1 MAFFDIAH
9 HLGLGGLA
17 RVTASER
24 GIELEAAEGRLRI
37 DVIRV
42 DLIRLKVS
50 VAGDF
55 DETPTFASVFT
66 PPEPTPFELREDAT
80 SVTLVTAGLYVVVR
94 KRDLHVNAY
103 RADGSPIFESAR
115 HEDGRSEG
123 FLFLNDEFVVS
134 RRRSREDAI
143 FGLGQKTGPLDR
155 TGQRYLLWNLDVLA
169 PNAIGLNRLEPADPS
184 LEGESAS
191 FDPYYSSVPFYY
203 HAAPENGALAMAG
216 FFVDNGYLGAFDFSD
231 GEVYRYRFT
240 GGQYTEYVFAGP
252 TMREIVEAFTFVT
265 GRMPAPPLYALG
277 QHQCRWHD
285 YTEAT
290 LLALGR
296 EYRARDIPCDV
307 LWLDIGHMDGF
318 RVFTFHPERFPDVP
332 RLVEALRADALRLV
346 TIVDPGIKYEPGYA
360 VFDAAVAGNHLCKT
374 EGGAI
379 YVGEVWPGRTAFP
392 DFVKTETRRF
402 WGELNAR
409 HVATG
414 VAGIW
419 NDMNEPAT
427 GAVPPFAMRF
437 DRDGEDHAHE
447 RYHNQYAL
455 LMAEGTREG
464 LLRARPNER
473 PFILSRAGFAGI
485 QRVAAQWLGDNQ
497 ATWEHLALAVR
508 MALGMGVSGQPFVG
522 SDIPGFAGE
531 ADRDLFARWVQ
542 YGALTPF
549 CRFHKQTGHADH
561 YPWSFGTEIEA
572 IARRALKL
580 RYRLL
585 PYLYSAFMRATE
597 SGEPV
602 QRPLHFDFQDDPGS
616 LRIEDEYMLGDALLV
631 APVLE
636 PAVTHRDVYLP
647 PGSWIDWHDGKTHL
661 GKRRVSVETAL
672 DHIPIFA
679 RGGKVI
685 PMYPRAPR
693 STLDP
698 APDCV
703 ELHAF
708 TPAHDS
714 LTTSLLYEDDGV
726 SFAFRDGAFLKS
738 VLELER
744 HGDDLRVRSRTQ
756 GEGFPEARRER
767 FSVVLHDFRAATAR
781 LDGRQLP
788 LENGCVTFE
797 NSGQDFELVF
807 RR

>member
-1 MAFFDIAH
+1 MAFIDIAH
-9 HLGLGGLA
+9 YLGLGELV
-17 RVTASER
+17 RVSATER
-24 GIELEAAEGRLRI
+24 GISIEATEGRLRV
-37 DVIRV
+37 DVLRA
-42 DLIRLKVS
+42 DLIRIKVA
-50 VAGDF
+50 VAGEF
-55 DETPTFASVFT
+55 DEAPTFASVFVM
-66 PPEPTPFELREDAT
+66 PDPVPFELREDEKT
-80 SVTLVTAGLYVVVR
+80 VTLVTAGLYLVVR

-115 HEDGRSEG
+115 HADGRSEG
-123 FLFLNDEFVVS
+123 FLFLNDDFVVS
-134 RRRSREDAI
+134 RRRNREDAI

-155 TGQRYLLWNLDVLA
+155 SGQRYLLWNLDVLA
-169 PNAIGLNRLEPADPS
+169 PNAIALNRLAPANPALD
-184 LEGESAS
+184 GHSAE

-203 HAAPENGALAMAG
+203 HAEPESGSVAMAG
-216 FFVDNGYLGAFDFSD
+216 FFVDNGYLGAFDFSND
-231 GEVYRYRFT
+231 EVYRYRFS

-265 GRMPAPPLYALG
+265 GRMPAPPLFALG
-277 QHQCRWHD
+277 HHQCRWHD
-285 YTEAT
+285 YTEDT
-290 LLALGR
+290 LLALAR

-318 RVFTFHPERFPDVP
+318 RVFTFDQQRFPDVP
-332 RLVEALRADALRLV
+332 RLLEKLRADALRV
-346 TIVDPGIKYEPGYA
+346 ITIIDPGIKYEPGYP

-379 YVGEVWPGRTAFP
+379 YVGDVWPGRTAFP
-392 DFVKTETRRF
+392 DFVKADTRRF
-402 WGELNAR
+402 WGDLNAS

-414 VAGIW
+414 IAGIW

-427 GAVPPFAMRF
+427 GSVDPFAMRF
-437 DRDGEDHAHE
+437 DRDGENHAHE

-455 LMAEGTREG
+455 LMAEATRDG

-473 PFILSRAGFAGI
+473 PFILTRAGSAGI

-497 ATWEHLALAVR
+497 TNWEHLALAVR
-508 MALGMGVSGQPFVG
+508 MALAMGVSGQPFVG
-522 SDIPGFAGE
+522 SDIPGFHGDADGE
-531 ADRDLFARWVQ
+531 LFARWVQ

-549 CRFHKQTGHADH
+549 CRFHKQTGHSGH
-561 YPWSFGTEIEA
+561 YPWSFGAEVEA

-585 PYLYSAFMRATE
+585 PYLYSAFMRSTE
-597 SGEPV
+597 TGEPV
-602 QRPLHFDFQDDPGS
+602 QRPLHFDFQDDPES
-616 LRIEDEYMLGDALLV
+616 LRVEDEYMLGDALLV

-647 PGSWIDWHDGKTHL
+647 PGYWSDWHDGKTHA
-661 GKRRVSVETAL
+661 GKRHVSLETAL
-672 DHIPIFA
+672 DHIPLFA

-685 PMYPRAPR
+685 PMYPSAPR

-698 APDCV
+698 LPDRL

-708 TPAHDS
+708 APNRDS
-714 LTTSLLYEDDGV
+714 LTTSLLHEDDGI
-726 SFAFRDGAFLKS
+726 SFAFRDGAFLES
-738 VLELER
+738 VLELEL
-744 HGDDLRVRSRTQ
+744 HGDELRLRARTR
-756 GEGFPEARRER
+756 GEGFPEARRAKV
-767 FSVVLHDFRAATAR
+767 SVKLHDFRAATAR
-781 LDGRQLP
+781 LDGRQVP
-788 LENGCVTFE
+788 LENGGLTFE